1 MNILKIIL
9 FKFPDSSHPQR
20 SRSNSANTQH
30 LDSDQNR
37 SSSSSSSMSSGP
49 ETEEERQNQINI
61 ALSALCSV
69 ARALRTGYAIYI
81 HTVHK
86 VLDVSR
92 VRGWF
97 LFSLFS
103 LCLFCSDFSLF
114 KKRNTPLTRVYAVSI
129 FLLSPLSSLLSPLS
143 SLFPLLF
150 FSSPLFRTHA

>member
-1 MNILKIIL
+1 
-9 FKFPDSSHPQR
+9 
-20 SRSNSANTQH
+20 
-30 LDSDQNR
+30 
-37 SSSSSSSMSSGP
+37 MSSGP

-97 LFSLFS
+97 LFSLS
-103 LCLFCSDFSLF
+103 LFCSLSLF
-114 KKRNTPLTRVYAVSI
+114 SD
-129 FLLSPLSSLLSPLS
+129 LSFPLSFQTSVQIS
-143 SLFPLLF
+143 FQQQET
-150 FSSPLFRTHA
+150 THH

>member
-114 KKRNTPLTRVYAVSI
+114 KTRNTPLTRVYAVSI

-143 SLFPLLF
+143 LLF